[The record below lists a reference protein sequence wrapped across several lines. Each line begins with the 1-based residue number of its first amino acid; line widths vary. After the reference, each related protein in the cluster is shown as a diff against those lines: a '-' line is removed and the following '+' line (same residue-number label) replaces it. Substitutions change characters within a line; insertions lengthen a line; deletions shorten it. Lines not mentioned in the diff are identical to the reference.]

1 MSSPASDPY
10 RGHTPL
16 MQQYL
21 RIKSDFPDT
30 LLFFRMGD
38 FYELFYD
45 DARRSAE
52 LLDITLTTRG
62 ESNGKP
68 IPMAGVPHHAV
79 DSYLSRLLRKGES
92 AAICEQVGDPATSKG
107 PVEREV
113 VRVITPGTVTDEAL
127 LEERRDNLLAAVAMH
142 RKRLAIA
149 WLDLAGGQ
157 CFVRELASA
166 DELEAQLERLR
177 PVELLVAEDDALAER
192 LDRRLE
198 ATTTPAGR
206 LRRRPPWHFETPAA
220 AKLIAEQYGTRD
232 LSGFGIED
240 KAAAIA
246 AAGALLQYAQETQRG
261 TLPHLQGLQLEQADG
276 QLHLDAATR
285 RHLEI
290 LTHPEGNDAHTLVG
304 VMDTSIT
311 PMGGRLLRRWLVN
324 PIRDR
329 ERLGRRHRAIEA
341 LATTGVLDDLR
352 ETLRG
357 AGDVERILSRVG
369 LGSARPR
376 DLTTLRSTLAC
387 LPRLHESLSSGE
399 NGELDSLRKAIQHFP
414 DVHDLLARALV
425 ETPPVLARNG
435 GVIAGG
441 FDPELD
447 ELRALSE
454 NANDFLLDYE
464 AREKEATGIPTLK
477 VGYNRVHG
485 YYIELSKTH
494 SDKAPAH
501 YTRRQTLK
509 AAERY
514 ITEELKEFE
523 DKVLSARERALS
535 RELHCFEQLVGELQ
549 GVLPGLQAMASAL
562 ARLDVLC
569 AFAERALALQFCRP
583 RMVEDPGLAIEA
595 GRHPVI
601 EAVQD
606 EPFTPNDMRLDPD
619 RRMLVVT
626 GPNMGGKSTYMRQ
639 AALIVLLAHA
649 GSWVPATSAR
659 LGPIDRIFTRIGAGD
674 DLSRGRSTFMLEM
687 TETANILHNASE
699 QSLVLMDEIGRGTST
714 YDGLA
719 LAWACADHL
728 ATKVRAYTLFATH
741 YFEITQLAAEREGV
755 FNVHLRAVEHGDRI
769 VFLHAVEEG
778 PASQSYGLQVA
789 ALAGVPAAVLRSA
802 RRHLDRLEAQGES
815 GPQMSLFAGSPPP
828 ATDADA
834 DGATGE
840 PVGADPDP
848 LRDAL
853 EDVTPDELTPR
864 EALDLLYRLKGLAAP
879 D

>member
-1 MSSPASDPY
+1 MSAPASDALN
-10 RGHTPL
+10 GHTPL

-21 RIKSDFPDT
+21 RIKADFPDT

-45 DARRSAE
+45 DARRAAE

-62 ESNGKP
+62 ESKGQP

-79 DSYLSRLLRKGES
+79 DSYLARLLKKGES

-113 VRVITPGTVTDEAL
+113 VRVVTPGTVTDEAL
-127 LEERRDNLLAAVAMH
+127 LEERRDSLLAAVATH
-142 RKRLAIA
+142 GKRQALA

-157 CFVRELASA
+157 CFVRELSGR
-166 DELEAQLERLR
+166 DEFDAQLERLR
-177 PVELLVAEDDALAER
+177 PVELLVAEDDPL
-192 LDRRLE
+192 
-198 ATTTPAGR
+198 AGR
-206 LRRRPPWHFETPAA
+206 LAKHRGLRHRPPWHFETPAA

-261 TLPHLQGLQLEQADG
+261 ALPHLQGLQLEQADG
-276 QLHLDAATR
+276 QLHLDGATR

-290 LTHPEGNDAHTLVG
+290 LTHPEGNETHTLVG

-329 ERLGRRHRAIEA
+329 ARLGRRHRAIGA
-341 LATTGVLDDLR
+341 LANTGVLEDLR
-352 ETLRG
+352 EILRG

-376 DLTTLRSTLAC
+376 DLSTLRATLAC
-387 LPRLHESLSSGE
+387 LPRLHETLASPDS
-399 NGELDSLRKAIQHFP
+399 GELDAMRKAIQQFP
-414 DVHDLLARALV
+414 DVHGLLTRALV
-425 ETPPVLARNG
+425 EEPPVLARNG
-435 GVIAGG
+435 GVIAEG

-447 ELRALSE
+447 ELRALSD
-454 NANDFLLDYE
+454 NANEFLLDYE
-464 AREKEATGIPTLK
+464 AREKEATGIPNLK

-485 YYIELSKTH
+485 YYIELSKAQA
-494 SDKAPAH
+494 DRAPTH

-514 ITEELKEFE
+514 ITEELKDFE

-535 RELHCFEQLVGELQ
+535 RELHCFEGLIGELQ

-583 RMVEDPGLAIEA
+583 EMVEDPGLAIEA

-606 EPFTPNDMRLDPD
+606 EPFTPNDMRLDPE

-649 GSWVPATSAR
+649 GSWVPATRVR

-687 TETANILHNASE
+687 TETANILHNATE

-728 ATKVRAYTLFATH
+728 ATRVRAYTLFATH

-755 FNVHLRAVEHGDRI
+755 FNVHLRAVEHGNRI

-802 RRHLDRLEAQGES
+802 KRQLARLEAQRDS
-815 GPQMSLFAGSPPP
+815 GPQMSLFGAPSLPDAGSDEDDQENDRI
-828 ATDADA
+828 AGSEADRSDTLREALDA
-834 DGATGE
+834 
-840 PVGADPDP
+840 
-848 LRDAL
+848 
-853 EDVTPDELTPR
+853 VTPDDLSPR
-864 EALDLLYRLKGLAAP
+864 EALDLLYRLKALAQP

>member
-1 MSSPASDPY
+1 MSAPASEALS
-10 RGHTPL
+10 GHTPL

-21 RIKSDFPDT
+21 RIKADYPDT

-62 ESNGKP
+62 ESKGQP
-68 IPMAGVPHHAV
+68 IPMAGVPHHAA
-79 DSYLSRLLRKGES
+79 DGYLARLLRKGES

-107 PVEREV
+107 LVEREV
-113 VRVITPGTVTDEAL
+113 VRVVTPGTITDEAL
-127 LEERRDNLLAAVAMH
+127 LEERRDNLLAAVARH
-142 RKRLAIA
+142 RRRLALA
-149 WLDLAGGQ
+149 WVDLAAGQ
-157 CFVRELASA
+157 VFVRELT
-166 DELEAQLERLR
+166 DEKELDAQLERLQ
-177 PVELLVAEDDALAER
+177 PVELLVPEDEVLAEH
-192 LDRRLE
+192 LE
-198 ATTTPAGR
+198 HQSGVR
-206 LRRRPPWHFETPAA
+206 LRAPWHFETPSAA
-220 AKLIAEQYGTRD
+220 TLLSEQFGTQD
-232 LSGFGIED
+232 LSGFGLSD
-240 KAAAIA
+240 KPAAIA
-246 AAGALLQYAQETQRG
+246 AAGALLQYAQETQRNA
-261 TLPHLQGLQLEQADG
+261 LPHLQSLQLEQADST
-276 QLHLDAATR
+276 LHLDAATR

-290 LTHPEGNDAHTLVG
+290 LTHPEGNEAHTLVG

-311 PMGGRLLRRWLVN
+311 PMGGRALRRWLVN
-324 PIRDR
+324 PLRDR
-329 ERLGRRHRAIEA
+329 VRLAIRHRTIGA
-341 LATTGVLDDLR
+341 LVNTGVLDELR

-376 DLTTLRSTLAC
+376 DLSTLRGTLRC
-387 LPRLHESLSSGE
+387 LPVLHEALALPGNE
-399 NGELDSLRKAIQHFP
+399 ALDELRSAIQGFP
-414 DVHDLLARALV
+414 VVEDLLTRAIV
-425 ETPPVLARNG
+425 EEPPVLARNG
-435 GVIAGG
+435 GVIAPG

-454 NANDFLLDYE
+454 NANDFLLRYE
-464 AREKEATGIPTLK
+464 AQEKEATGVGTLK

-485 YYIELSKTH
+485 YYIELSKIH
-494 SDKAPAH
+494 ADKAPTH

-509 AAERY
+509 SAERY
-514 ITEELKEFE
+514 ITEELKSFE

-535 RELHCFEQLVGELQ
+535 RELHCFETLIGELQ
-549 GVLPGLQAMASAL
+549 AMLPGLQAMAGGL

-569 AFAERALALQFCRP
+569 AFAERAQALQFCQP
-583 RMVEDPGLAIEA
+583 ELHSKPGIAIEA

-601 EAVQD
+601 EAVQS
-606 EPFTPNDMRLDPD
+606 EPFTPNDIHLDPE

-649 GSWVPATSAR
+649 GSWVPATTAR
-659 LGPIDRIFTRIGAGD
+659 LGPVDRIFTRIGAGD

-687 TETANILHNASE
+687 TETANILHNATA

-741 YFEITQLAAEREGV
+741 YFELTQLAHEREGV
-755 FNVHLRAVEHGDRI
+755 TNVHLRAVEHGDRI

-789 ALAGVPAAVLRSA
+789 ALAGVPKAVLRSA
-802 RRHLDRLEAQGES
+802 RRHLALLEAQGDG
-815 GPQMSLFAGSPPP
+815 GPQMNLFAGVPIDESV
-828 ATDADA
+828 D
-834 DGATGE
+834 DGLEEDQDQEGAAAIDELRTALGE
-840 PVGADPDP
+840 LA
-848 LRDAL
+848 
-853 EDVTPDELTPR
+853 PDELTPR
-864 EALDLLYRLKGLAAP
+864 EALEALYELKALIENNG
-879 D
+879 